1 MEKALEG
8 IRVLEASSYIAAP
21 TAALMLA
28 EMGADVIK
36 IEQTGVGDPY
46 RGMTTV
52 FGRDQSLPGGRTV
65 GYDGSNRSKRGMTL
79 NLRHERGLE
88 VLHRLVRQSDVF
100 ITNFSK
106 TQVEGMRI
114 DYPALR
120 EQNPTLIYARL
131 SAWGDEGPRAGS
143 QGMDYLMQGPSG
155 LMWTGG
161 NAEDPTPSR
170 IIGAVVDMTAA
181 TLLSMG
187 ILGALVARERAGIG
201 QEVTTSLLG
210 SGLHLQRSNVN
221 RVLVLESGYPRSSR
235 LEGQQPLGTFYRC
248 ADGGWIIFQNNR
260 PEDVWPEFA
269 STMGLDFGLDDRPAG
284 EVIATL
290 DELFAGKDRDHWLEL
305 FEGKRF
311 RYAPVYTMDEAVRDP
326 QVLANQYVVNEDHP
340 TLGRIAVPGFPIA
353 FSETPLAIQSSAPE
367 FGQHTELIL
376 TDVCGYG
383 WDEIEQLKDEG
394 VID

>member
-65 GYDGSNRSKRGMTL
+65 GYDGSNQSKRAMTL

-161 NAEDPTPSR
+161 NAAGT
-170 IIGAVVDMTAA
+170 IGAGGGMTPTT
-181 TLLSMG
+181 TLTVSG
-187 ILGALVARERAGIG
+187 AVANDNLG
-201 QEVTTSLLG
+201 
-210 SGLHLQRSNVN
+210 N
-221 RVLVLESGYPRSSR
+221 
-235 LEGQQPLGTFYRC
+235 
-248 ADGGWIIFQNNR
+248 
-260 PEDVWPEFA
+260 
-269 STMGLDFGLDDRPAG
+269 
-284 EVIATL
+284 
-290 DELFAGKDRDHWLEL
+290 
-305 FEGKRF
+305 
-311 RYAPVYTMDEAVRDP
+311 
-326 QVLANQYVVNEDHP
+326 
-340 TLGRIAVPGFPIA
+340 
-353 FSETPLAIQSSAPE
+353 
-367 FGQHTELIL
+367 
-376 TDVCGYG
+376 
-383 WDEIEQLKDEG
+383 
-394 VID
+394 